1 MKLRYEYLT
10 LGQLGEVFGTTS
22 HKVGRWLV
30 QIGLRYESKQ
40 GLKPSRD
47 AYGGGFVKDVPSRNQ
62 GYCYAWHAE
71 KSIKALVEAGHKVS
85 IQPGHELLAPCR
97 LNGPFRYRPNAQ
109 IGHEI
114 VNADGSVAVCV
125 TGEDNARFLTR
136 LLNLADK
143 YGVVQK
149 AIRSEENSRDETQV
163 IPAATGGKVG

>member
-1 MKLRYEYLT
+1 MKFKYEFLSLT
-10 LGQLGEVFGTTS
+10 QIGDVFGTTS
-22 HKVGRWLV
+22 HKVGRWLA

-47 AYGGGFVKDVPSRNQ
+47 AYAGGFVKDVPSRNQ
-62 GYCYAWHAE
+62 GYCYAWHTE
-71 KSIKALVEAGHKVS
+71 KTVKALVEAGHKVS

-97 LNGPFRYRPNAQ
+97 LNGPFRCRPNAQ

-114 VNADGSVAVCV
+114 VNADGTVAVCV

-143 YGVVQK
+143 HGVVGRVLGGDPHEMEK
-149 AIRSEENSRDETQV
+149 SAVNPPFVE
-163 IPAATGGKVG
+163 AA